1 MGNNSNSDNNKN
13 QVLIWQDS
21 KFNNSNSIINKIE
34 IYTEQGGN

>member
-13 QVLIWQDS
+13 QVLIGQNS
-21 KFNNSNSIINKIE
+21 KFDKSNSNINKNE

>member
-13 QVLIWQDS
+13 QVLIEQDN
-21 KFNNSNSIINKIE
+21 KFNNSNSNINKIE